1 MSEQALEGLKVL
13 DFCWIAAGPMIT
25 KYLSEYGATV
35 VRVESTKRPGSLRLA
50 AHFKD
55 GVSGINRS
63 GYFANYN
70 ANKYGITIDLGHPRA
85 RDLILQLVSWAAL
98 VTDSFTPGMMERWG
112 LGYTDLKE
120 VNPRIVM
127 FSTSMLGRGGT
138 MDTQPGFG
146 AALSSL
152 AGFTNITGWPDRG
165 PVNPYWAYTDFIAP
179 KFAIAAILSAL
190 DYQRRTGRGLHL
202 DMSQLESALHFT
214 SPRPCCWT
222 IR

>member
-13 DFCWIAAGPMIT
+13 DFCWIAAGPMTT

-50 AHFKD
+50 APFKD

-85 RDLILQLVSWAAL
+85 RDLILQLVSRADL

-127 FSTSMLGRGGT
+127 FSTSMLGLGGT
-138 MDTQPGFG
+138 MDTQP
-146 AALSSL
+146 
-152 AGFTNITGWPDRG
+152 AGVHQLLPGINGCPTG
-165 PVNPYWAYTDFIAP
+165 V
-179 KFAIAAILSAL
+179 
-190 DYQRRTGRGLHL
+190 RR
-202 DMSQLESALHFT
+202 DV
-214 SPRPCCWT
+214 
-222 IR
+222 